1 MTNPRRIALEA
12 LLDITEAGAYANLRL
27 KEALTGLPQR
37 EARWVS
43 AMVYT
48 TLDHLL
54 YIDYVLA
61 HFAKGR
67 TQPVIR
73 GILRMGVA
81 QLLYMEVPDSAACNE
96 SVNLCKKVGKNKL
109 SGYVNG
115 VLRAICRNRENL
127 PPLPDN
133 SVDRLSI
140 QFSWPRWLVD
150 EYVAQYGT
158 EFTTA
163 LLDAKAP
170 GMTLRAQYPHT
181 TEELRAALQAAN
193 IPFRPG
199 GLVPEACVLEQ
210 GMDVARDGGFL
221 AGHYTVQSESAMLVC
236 KLLAPA
242 KGMSLLDACAAP
254 GGKTAYLSHIMQGGG
269 HIEAWELHPH
279 RKALIQKTLERL
291 HVEGVQVQVRDAT
304 QLDPT
309 KVQAFDA
316 VLVDAPCSG
325 LGVFGKPD
333 ARYAKSDEMIR
344 SLATLQGKIM
354 DDCANYVRPGGA
366 LVYAT
371 CTISQRENEGQI
383 RSFLAKHREFQPG
396 NMDAL
401 PAALQRRAK
410 DGMVQLFPH
419 LDHTEGFFMA
429 RLVKGNG

>member
-170 GMTLRAQYPHT
+170 GMTLRAQYPIRRRSCGQPCKQQIFLFDRGGWFRRPAYWSRGWMLPGTGDFWPAT
-181 TEELRAALQAAN
+181 TPCRAKAPCWCASCWRRKKECRCWMPALL
-193 IPFRPG
+193 P
-199 GLVPEACVLEQ
+199 
-210 GMDVARDGGFL
+210 VARPPI
-221 AGHYTVQSESAMLVC
+221 Y
-236 KLLAPA
+236 
-242 KGMSLLDACAAP
+242 
-254 GGKTAYLSHIMQGGG
+254 
-269 HIEAWELHPH
+269 
-279 RKALIQKTLERL
+279 
-291 HVEGVQVQVRDAT
+291 
-304 QLDPT
+304 PT
-309 KVQAFDA
+309 
-316 VLVDAPCSG
+316 
-325 LGVFGKPD
+325 
-333 ARYAKSDEMIR
+333 
-344 SLATLQGKIM
+344 
-354 DDCANYVRPGGA
+354 
-366 LVYAT
+366 
-371 CTISQRENEGQI
+371 
-383 RSFLAKHREFQPG
+383 
-396 NMDAL
+396 
-401 PAALQRRAK
+401 
-410 DGMVQLFPH
+410 
-419 LDHTEGFFMA
+419 
-429 RLVKGNG
+429 